1 MNTQVIFWFLITM
14 GIIQMIAIYLM
25 GTAIRS
31 LVTSDMFKK
40 KVVSMGEAQ
49 EKESASKSSSNGA
62 KELGVLLL
70 LLAPQ
75 FLFAATEATVENDG
89 FTMVV
94 GESELYVALVINI
107 LLLGILLFMK
117 RILTSLLRVD
127 KKPVEEPEIDLSVGA
142 KKFLHILTDAV
153 PLDQEETVETDH
165 EYDGIRELDNNLPPW
180 WKYGFYLSIAVAVL
194 YLINYHVLKTG
205 DLQIAEYE
213 RTMEEE
219 QAKVDAYLISQALNV
234 DENSVVM
241 LTEEADLSRGK
252 GLFMKYCKVCHGANG
267 EGLVGPNMTDDYWI
281 YGNDIKNI
289 FTTVKYGAKN
299 GMKSWK
305 DELNPVQM
313 QQVSSYIKTLQAT
326 DPPNQKEPQG
336 DKYELEE
343 TPVSGAENTAEES
356 DEVTANLR

>member
-40 KVVSMGEAQ
+40 KVVSMSKS
-49 EKESASKSSSNGA
+49 EKNEDVSSSNGVKGA
-62 KELGVLLL
+62 GVIFL

-75 FLFAATEATVENDG
+75 FMFAAADTVSENAE

-94 GESELYVALVINI
+94 TESELYVALVINI
-107 LLLGILLFMK
+107 ILLGILLFMK

-127 KKPVEEPEIDLSVGA
+127 KKPAEEPEIDLSKGA
-142 KKFLHILTDAV
+142 KKLLHILTDAV
-153 PLDQEETVETDH
+153 PLEEEATVETDH

-180 WKYGFYLSIAVAVL
+180 WKYGFYLSIVVAVL

-213 RTMEEE
+213 RTMAEE

-241 LTEEADLSRGK
+241 LSEEADLSRGK

-281 YGNDIKNI
+281 YGNDIKAI
-289 FTTVKYGAKN
+289 FKTVKYGAKN

-313 QQVSSYIKTLQAT
+313 QQVSSYIKTLQGT
-326 DPPNQKEPQG
+326 NPPNQKEPQG
-336 DKYELEE
+336 DKYELEVFPEEE
-343 TPVSGAENTAEES
+343 TDSPA
-356 DEVTANLR
+356 DEQVEITANLR

>member
-31 LVTSDMFKK
+31 LVSSEMFKK
-40 KVVSMGEAQ
+40 KVVSMGTAT
-49 EKESASKSSSNGA
+49 EKEETPTSTKNGV
-62 KELGVLLL
+62 KGLGVLALL
-70 LLAPQ
+70 FAPQ
-75 FLFAATEATVENDG
+75 FLFAATDVEAETAS

-94 GESELYVALVINI
+94 GESELYVALIINVI
-107 LLLGILLFMK
+107 LLGILLFMK

-127 KKPVEEPEIDLSVGA
+127 KKPAEEAEVDISKGA
-142 KKFLHILTDAV
+142 KKLLHILTDAV

-180 WKYGFYLSIAVAVL
+180 WKYGFYLSIVVAVL

-313 QQVSSYIKTLQAT
+313 QQVSSYIKTLQGT
-326 DPPNQKEPQG
+326 NPPNQKEPQG
-336 DKYELEE
+336 DKYELEDV
-343 TPVSGAENTAEES
+343 PENGTESPTEEQT
-356 DEVTANLR
+356 EITANLR